1 MKLQLE
7 TTIGSVLVES
17 GGQYIEIYTAEES
30 YLEGLINLWD
40 YEKGEMIMNPT
51 LSNVI
56 REVLTTL
63 RDYFDNFAIRNV
75 EIMEAKVDELLEP
88 DILEGLKQ
96 IGLDESK
103 KEEDD

>member
-17 GGQYIEIYTAEES
+17 RGHYIQIHTPEDS
-30 YLEGLINLWD
+30 YREGLLNLWD
-40 YEKGEMIMNPT
+40 YKKREMIMNPT

-63 RDYFDNFAIRNV
+63 SDYFDNFAIRNV

-88 DILEGLKQ
+88 DILERLKQ